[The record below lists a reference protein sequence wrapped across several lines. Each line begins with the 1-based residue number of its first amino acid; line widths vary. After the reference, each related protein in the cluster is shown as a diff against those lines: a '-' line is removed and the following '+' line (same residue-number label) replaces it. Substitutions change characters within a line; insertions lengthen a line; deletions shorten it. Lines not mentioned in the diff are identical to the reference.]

1 MEHARHTRNRF
12 FFKHINAYLHS
23 HLSGARTF
31 YPYPYDHLLE
41 TESTCLKIDEVTI
54 GRSLST
60 GTLPPTEK
68 RRIYKT
74 LKRGT
79 TVLLKITGSTL
90 FLLFLLHGMGD
101 MGRLQKSHLIMSFE
115 VEIPPDVKSPPGIA

>member
-79 TVLLKITGSTL
+79 TASKD
-90 FLLFLLHGMGD
+90 HGINFVSSFPAARH
-101 MGRLQKSHLIMSFE
+101 GRHGETPKVALDYEL
-115 VEIPPDVKSPPGIA
+115 